1 MAKGKYHE
9 WLKKENLIKIKGW
22 AMDGL
27 SNKQIAH
34 NIGINEDT
42 LYTWQKKY
50 TEFAEALKKSKEV
63 ADREVENAM
72 HKSANGYFVEEIKK
86 EWRLL
91 YPKLSEINEVI
102 SSLSNVIRYS
112 VMDNFDRWDILGQY
126 TVLVMLVSFNT
137 WDEEVRYASTFF
149 NKRKEWLNSIL
160 NN

>member
-1 MAKGKYHE
+1 MK
-9 WLKKENLIKIKGW
+9 
-22 AMDGL
+22 DP
-27 SNKQIAH
+27 
-34 NIGINEDT
+34 
-42 LYTWQKKY
+42 
-50 TEFAEALKKSKEV
+50 
-63 ADREVENAM
+63 
-72 HKSANGYFVEEIKK
+72 YFVEEIKK